1 MLRKLLF
8 IALFLLTTS
17 YVAQT
22 NTIIIDWSFDSTP
35 SATGNA
41 NASRTIKVGETV
53 TWNWY
58 GTGVHNVHNLSSSN
72 ESFESQYLGPG
83 GSFSF
88 TFNSVG
94 TNPYQCDPHPSNM
107 FGTITVVAGSLN
119 TNKFA
124 SLDKIKMYP
133 NPASSK
139 INFDLNNNEELNVK
153 IYNLLGKEVL
163 NSLINQTN
171 NSIPLLNL
179 SKGIY
184 VAKIT
189 SIDGQSFSIKRFVK
203 Q

>member
-22 NTIIIDWSFDSTP
+22 NTIIIDWGFDSTP